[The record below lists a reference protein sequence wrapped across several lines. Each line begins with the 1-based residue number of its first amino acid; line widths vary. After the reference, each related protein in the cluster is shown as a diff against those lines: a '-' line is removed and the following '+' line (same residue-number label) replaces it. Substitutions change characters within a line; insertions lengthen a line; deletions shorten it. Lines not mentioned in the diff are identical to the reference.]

1 MAYGVDNNYQ
11 NVNKDVDQYLREQQ
25 KLKGDIGK
33 GTLFGGQGIDVGVA
47 AAEFR
52 LAAAQQDRYDAFN
65 RMADDYFDGKRIEE
79 IQESRRRDTLT
90 DAIDERNNRVQAAM
104 QQGSYVDQ
112 RDRDF
117 LAHTNIK
124 QFDEARMQ
132 QELHEKDVRND
143 VKISEINQQKDLQL
157 EQAELDVISQLTG
170 KNEYG
175 QPIQQTAEDIK
186 ALRERMSL
194 IQELRT
200 GASLDSRVQK
210 PNVMS
215 TEELMAN
222 QIKLQELQQQ
232 LGTEYDALG
241 DSLTH
246 SGRSK

>member
-1 MAYGVDNNYQ
+1 
-11 NVNKDVDQYLREQQ
+11 
-25 KLKGDIGK
+25 
-33 GTLFGGQGIDVGVA
+33 
-47 AAEFR
+47 
-52 LAAAQQDRYDAFN
+52 
-65 RMADDYFDGKRIEE
+65 
-79 IQESRRRDTLT
+79 
-90 DAIDERNNRVQAAM
+90 M

-194 IQELRT
+194 IQDLRT
-200 GASLDSRVQK
+200 SSNLDSRVEK
-210 PNVMS
+210 PKVMS

-246 SGRSK
+246 GGRTK

>member
-1 MAYGVDNNYQ
+1 
-11 NVNKDVDQYLREQQ
+11 
-25 KLKGDIGK
+25 
-33 GTLFGGQGIDVGVA
+33 
-47 AAEFR
+47 
-52 LAAAQQDRYDAFN
+52 
-65 RMADDYFDGKRIEE
+65 
-79 IQESRRRDTLT
+79 
-90 DAIDERNNRVQAAM
+90 M

-194 IQELRT
+194 IQELRA
-200 GASLDSRVQK
+200 GASLDSRVEK
-210 PNVMS
+210 PKVMS

-222 QIKLQELQQQ
+222 QIKLQELQQ
-232 LGTEYDALG
+232 LL
-241 DSLTH
+241 
-246 SGRSK
+246 